1 MAIPKAQ
8 VRRRAKS
15 EPEKAALKERV
26 RSMKASLDAPKY
38 VGGEEELIPFSWR
51 YPLAELDGDRKM
63 TKVYKH
69 VVSLEKSLV
78 QYNPNRRSKK

>member
-51 YPLAELDGDRKM
+51 YPLTPLDGKHKM
-63 TKVYKH
+63 TKVYREA
-69 VVSLEKSLV
+69 VELEKALTF
-78 QYNPNRRSKK
+78 RDK